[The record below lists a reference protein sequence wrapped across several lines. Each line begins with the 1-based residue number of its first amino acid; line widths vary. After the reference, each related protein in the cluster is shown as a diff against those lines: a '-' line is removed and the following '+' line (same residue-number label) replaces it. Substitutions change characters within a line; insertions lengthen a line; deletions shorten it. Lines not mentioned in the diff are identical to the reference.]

1 MYIND
6 LLAAFKRQ
14 EIDAKYF
21 SLVKDE
27 WKRFQEGKQISNHIV
42 PQEIIDS
49 WLRSKSYAVDPNDQ
63 GYHLLDSYRE
73 MNVDNLHDVIP
84 NYDFFF
90 QTISQMFD
98 FTQYVFSFVSA
109 DGITKI
115 VSNQTGNTLP
125 TSLAFLS
132 ENIVGTTGS
141 SITLHLN
148 QPTIMLQPFYY
159 RQFYMQK
166 MFGNLHGVQA
176 PIHDN
181 KNQVIGVLGLGY
193 YDLEKT
199 VHAYNIISLIS
210 NVFDAL
216 YLPVITGHEKQ
227 IQEILSCLPQGV
239 VLLNERNTVQ
249 FYNEKIVK
257 LLGIKKKQN
266 VERELN
272 KYFPKMGVGLDYP
285 HQCDVIQ
292 DGINA
297 RKFKLIQLKATETI
311 KEGPSGRVRGDQL
324 FTFDRIIGESEAIKK
339 AKDTAMNVAET
350 SVPVLLYGESGT
362 GKEMFAQAIHSAG
375 SRRSGPFIAINCGAL
390 PGELV
395 ESELFGYEEGSFTGA
410 LKGGK
415 VGKLEAASRGTL
427 FLDEIESMPL
437 KDQIKLLRV
446 LSTGRVQKIGSNKE
460 IEIDVRLISATKTD
474 LLKQADE
481 GAFREDL
488 FYRISTFI
496 VKLPPLRAR
505 QRDIILLAEEF
516 VRRLQDKYHRHPIAM
531 DATFTNALLGYHW
544 RGNVREL
551 EHAMERAVIILRNG
565 SKLLPEHLSETIC
578 EEYKKNI
585 INEVL
590 DEVIEHTPK
599 EQGMLAEAENMLIE
613 RVLKAV
619 NGNISAAAEML
630 GITRRTIYKRMN
642 KSEADVMYLTE

>member
-1 MYIND
+1 MNIND
-6 LLAAFKRQ
+6 LLAIFKRN
-14 EIDAKYF
+14 EIDAKYL

-27 WKRFQEGKQISNHIV
+27 LERFHEGKQVNNQIV

-49 WLRSKSYAVDPNDQ
+49 WLRSKSFAVDPNDQ
-63 GYHLLDSYRE
+63 DYHLLDSTRK
-73 MNVDNLHDVIP
+73 VSKDNPHSVLQ

-90 QTISQMFD
+90 QTISKMFD
-98 FTQYVFSFVSA
+98 FNQYVFSFISV

-125 TSLAFLS
+125 TSLAYLS
-132 ENIVGTTGS
+132 ESIVGTTGS
-141 SITLHLN
+141 SITLFAN

-159 RQFYMQK
+159 RQSYMQK
-166 MFGNLHGVQA
+166 MFGDLHGVQA
-176 PIHDN
+176 PIRDN

-193 YDLEKT
+193 YDLERT
-199 VHAYNIISLIS
+199 VQAHYLITLIAK
-210 NVFDAL
+210 VFDTL
-216 YLPVITGHEKQ
+216 YLPVITGHEKE
-227 IQEILSCLPQGV
+227 IQEILTCLPQGIA
-239 VLLNERNTVQ
+239 LLNEQNTVR
-249 FYNEKIVK
+249 FYNDKIVE

-266 VERELN
+266 AELELN
-272 KYFPKMGVGLDYP
+272 KYLPKVGVGFSYK
-285 HQCDVIQ
+285 HQCDVIKHV
-292 DGINA
+292 INE
-297 RKFKLIQLKATETI
+297 RKFKLIQLKTKESM
-311 KEGPSGRVRGDQL
+311 KEGASERARADQL
-324 FTFDRIIGESEAIKK
+324 FTFDRIIGESVAIKK
-339 AKDTAMNVAET
+339 AKDTAANVAET

-362 GKEMFAQAIHSAG
+362 GKEMFAQAIHSAS
-375 SRRSGPFIAINCGAL
+375 SRRNGPFIAINCGAL

-415 VGKLEAASRGTL
+415 VGKLEAASGGTL

-481 GAFREDL
+481 GSFREDL

-496 VKLPPLRAR
+496 VKLPPLRDR
-505 QRDIILLAEEF
+505 QGDIILLAEEF
-516 VRRLQDKYHRHPIAM
+516 VHRLQDKYHRHRIAM
-531 DATFTNALLGYHW
+531 DSTFRNALLGYHW

-551 EHAMERAVIILRNG
+551 EHAMERAVITLRNG

-585 INEVL
+585 INGVL
-590 DEVIEHTPK
+590 DEVMEQSPK
-599 EQGMLAEAENMLIE
+599 EQGMLAQAENILIE

-619 NGNISAAAEML
+619 NGNISAAAELL

-642 KSEADVMYLTE
+642 KNEVDVMHLTE